1 MTYTNRTNQLILL
14 FFSCWL
20 ITLTIPSV
28 VLSSSSEQPLDI
40 KQLSAEEQP
49 SEKQIVGWIENIKIF
64 PGNLNIRAKLD
75 TGAKH
80 SSLNATNIKKFKR
93 DGDEWVRFSVINK
106 RGVSFDFEEKV
117 IRYTK
122 IKEFAATLQI
132 RPVIRLWF
140 CIGGMMQIAEVN
152 LTDRS
157 HYNYQV
163 LIGRSFL
170 AGRLIIDPEKTFT
183 VKPSCQ
189 RIKEK

>member
-1 MTYTNRTNQLILL
+1 MILL

-93 DGDEWVRFSVINK
+93 GGDEWVRFTVTNK

-170 AGRLIIDPEKTFT
+170 AGRLIIDPQKTFT
-183 VKPSCQ
+183 VKPSCR
-189 RIKEK
+189 RIEEK